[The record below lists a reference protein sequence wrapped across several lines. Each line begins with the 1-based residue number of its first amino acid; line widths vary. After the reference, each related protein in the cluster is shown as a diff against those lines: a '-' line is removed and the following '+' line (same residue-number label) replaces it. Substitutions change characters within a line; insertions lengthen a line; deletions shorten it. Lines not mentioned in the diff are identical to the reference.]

1 MVLNAYDRMTIKT
14 AAKAVSHFES
24 KKQTIK
30 KKIETLQ
37 KEYDSIQEQVLE
49 YSKAVV
55 EKTGY
60 LPLDLVEKVGNNW
73 VFKYPDTVVPPTQ
86 ETVTEEVVTEEKEE
100 IKEKEEEQVATDST
114 IYPNSTYPLGKF
126 ERVDDSITD
135 KEHFVQEEQE
145 PEEQPINDDFLIF

>member
-37 KEYDSIQEQVLE
+37 QEYNSIQEQVLE

-86 ETVTEEVVTEEKEE
+86 EIVTEEVVTEEKE
-100 IKEKEEEQVATDST
+100 KKEEEAMMPIANEEIPDTPM
-114 IYPNSTYPLGKF
+114 YPTQ
-126 ERVDDSITD
+126 T
-135 KEHFVQEEQE
+135 EEQE
-145 PEEQPINDDFLIF
+145 QEEQPINDDFLTF

>member
-30 KKIETLQ
+30 KKIEALQ

-86 ETVTEEVVTEEKEE
+86 ETVTEEVTEEREEKEKE
-100 IKEKEEEQVATDST
+100 IPTDST
-114 IYPNSTYPLGKF
+114 INTNSTYPLGKF
-126 ERVDDSITD
+126 ERITTPTV
-135 KEHFVQEEQE
+135 EESYVQEEQ
-145 PEEQPINDDFLIF
+145 EEQPINDDFLIF

>member
-37 KEYDSIQEQVLE
+37 QEYDSIQEQVLE

-60 LPLDLVEKVGNNW
+60 LPLDLVEKIGNNW
-73 VFKYPDTVVPPTQ
+73 IFKYPDTVVPPTQ

-100 IKEKEEEQVATDST
+100 KEEEQVTTDST

-126 ERVDDSITD
+126 ERVNNSITD
-135 KEHFVQEEQE
+135 KEHSVQEEEEQG
-145 PEEQPINDDFLIF
+145 PGEQPINDDFLIF

>member
-30 KKIETLQ
+30 KKIEALQ
-37 KEYDSIQEQVLE
+37 QEYDSIQEQVLE

-86 ETVTEEVVTEEKEE
+86 ETITEEVTTEEKEE
-100 IKEKEEEQVATDST
+100 KEEEIAGLATNT
-114 IYPNSTYPLGKF
+114 EIL
-126 ERVDDSITD
+126 DDS
-135 KEHFVQEEQE
+135 VNSQLEEQE
-145 PEEQPINDDFLIF
+145 PEEQPINDDFLKF

>member
-37 KEYDSIQEQVLE
+37 QEYDSIQEQVLE

-60 LPLDLVEKVGNNW
+60 LPLDLVEKIGNNW

-100 IKEKEEEQVATDST
+100 KEEEQVTTDST

-126 ERVDDSITD
+126 ERVNNSITD
-135 KEHFVQEEQE
+135 KEHSVQEEEEQG
-145 PEEQPINDDFLIF
+145 PGEQPINDDFLIF

>member
-37 KEYDSIQEQVLE
+37 QEYNSIQEQVLE

-86 ETVTEEVVTEEKEE
+86 EIVTEEVVTEEKE
-100 IKEKEEEQVATDST
+100 KKEEEVMMPIANEEIPDTPM
-114 IYPNSTYPLGKF
+114 YPTQ
-126 ERVDDSITD
+126 T
-135 KEHFVQEEQE
+135 EEQE
-145 PEEQPINDDFLIF
+145 QEEQPINDDFLTF

>member
-37 KEYDSIQEQVLE
+37 QEYDSIQEQVLE

-86 ETVTEEVVTEEKEE
+86 ETVTKEVVVEEKEE

-114 IYPNSTYPLGKF
+114 IYPNSTYPFGKF
-126 ERVDDSITD
+126 EKVNDSITD
-135 KEHFVQEEQE
+135 EHFVQEEQE
-145 PEEQPINDDFLIF
+145 FEEKPINDDFLTF

>member
-86 ETVTEEVVTEEKEE
+86 ETVTEEVVIEEKE
-100 IKEKEEEQVATDST
+100 EKEEEQVTTDST

-126 ERVDDSITD
+126 EKVNDSITE
-135 KEHFVQEEQE
+135 EHSVQEEEEQG
-145 PEEQPINDDFLIF
+145 PGEQPINDDFLIF

>member
-30 KKIETLQ
+30 KKIEALQ
-37 KEYDSIQEQVLE
+37 QEYDSIQEQILE

-86 ETVTEEVVTEEKEE
+86 ETVTEEVVIEEKEE
-100 IKEKEEEQVATDST
+100 KEKEETEGEASPTVFED
-114 IYPNSTYPLGKF
+114 TYT
-126 ERVDDSITD
+126 S
-135 KEHFVQEEQE
+135 FVQIEEQKVE
-145 PEEQPINDDFLIF
+145 TQEQEEQPINDDFLVF

>member
-30 KKIETLQ
+30 KKIEALQ
-37 KEYDSIQEQVLE
+37 QEYDSIQEQVLE

-86 ETVTEEVVTEEKEE
+86 KTVTEEVVTEEKEE
-100 IKEKEEEQVATDST
+100 KEKEEEKVMPNTNEQVFAEIEED
-114 IYPNSTYPLGKF
+114 
-126 ERVDDSITD
+126 
-135 KEHFVQEEQE
+135 FVQEEQ
-145 PEEQPINDDFLIF
+145 EEQPINDDFLIF

>member
-37 KEYDSIQEQVLE
+37 QEYDSIQEQVLE

-60 LPLDLVEKVGNNW
+60 LPLDLVEKMGNNW

-100 IKEKEEEQVATDST
+100 KEVTTDST

-126 ERVDDSITD
+126 EKVNDSITD
-135 KEHFVQEEQE
+135 KEHSVQEEEQG
-145 PEEQPINDDFLIF
+145 PGEQPINDDFLIF

>member
-37 KEYDSIQEQVLE
+37 QEYDSIQEQVLE

-86 ETVTEEVVTEEKEE
+86 ETVTEEVVTEETE
-100 IKEKEEEQVATDST
+100 EKEEKEETEEKEEVTPT
-114 IYPNSTYPLGKF
+114 VF
-126 ERVDDSITD
+126 EDNYVSFIQMEGQIVKT
-135 KEHFVQEEQE
+135 QEL
-145 PEEQPINDDFLIF
+145 EEKPINDDFLIF

>member
-30 KKIETLQ
+30 KKIEALQ
-37 KEYDSIQEQVLE
+37 QEYNSIQEQVLE

-86 ETVTEEVVTEEKEE
+86 ETVTEEVVTEEKE
-100 IKEKEEEQVATDST
+100 KKEEEVIIPIANEEIPDTPM
-114 IYPNSTYPLGKF
+114 YPTQ
-126 ERVDDSITD
+126 T
-135 KEHFVQEEQE
+135 EEQE
-145 PEEQPINDDFLIF
+145 QEEQPINDDFLTF

>member
-37 KEYDSIQEQVLE
+37 QEYDSIQEQVLE

-100 IKEKEEEQVATDST
+100 KEKTEEKEEVTPT
-114 IYPNSTYPLGKF
+114 VF
-126 ERVDDSITD
+126 EDTHVS
-135 KEHFVQEEQE
+135 FVQIEGQIVNTQE
-145 PEEQPINDDFLIF
+145 LDEKPINDDFLIF